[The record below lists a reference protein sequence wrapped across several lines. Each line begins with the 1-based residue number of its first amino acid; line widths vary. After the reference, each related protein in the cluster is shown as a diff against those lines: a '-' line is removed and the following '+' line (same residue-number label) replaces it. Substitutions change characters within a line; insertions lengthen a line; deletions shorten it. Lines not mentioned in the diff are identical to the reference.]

1 MEVHYQLALCFV
13 DKIGPVI
20 ARALVDYCGS
30 AEAVFTEKKHLL
42 EKVPGLGSERI
53 QAIFKADPRLK
64 ADNELKYA
72 TDNGIEI
79 LFYKDETF
87 PRRLLR
93 CADSPVLLFKK
104 GNADLNPNHTV
115 AVVGTREQTSY
126 GASITSEM
134 IREWSVISPTII
146 SGLALGVDATAHK
159 SALKYGCSTIAVL
172 GHGFEHKYPYQNRK
186 LYSEIEDHGALLT
199 EFPST
204 SKPDAANFPKRN
216 RIVAGMSDATV
227 VVEAAIKGGALITGQ
242 LAASYNRD
250 VFAVPGRISDTY
262 SAGCLNL
269 IKKNEACVLSTPND
283 LLEVMGWEP
292 EGDAQPK
299 QISLPI
305 DLSTEEASI
314 ISALQYGPLQVDKIG
329 SATGKPISQVFA
341 LITTLELRGLVK
353 SLPGKQYA
361 LL

>member
-20 ARALVDYCGS
+20 ARALVDFCGS
-30 AEAVFTEKKHLL
+30 AEAVFNEKKHLL
-42 EKVPGLGSERI
+42 EKVPGLGNERV
-53 QAIFKADPRLK
+53 QAIFKSDPRVK
-64 ADNELKYA
+64 ADLELKYA
-72 TDNGIEI
+72 NDHGIEI
-79 LFYKDETF
+79 LFYKDEAF

-104 GNADLNPNHTV
+104 GQANLNPNHTV
-115 AVVGTREQTSY
+115 AVVGTRNQTSH
-126 GASITSEM
+126 GASMTTEM
-134 IREWSVISPTII
+134 IREWSAISPTII
-146 SGLALGVDATAHK
+146 SGLALGIDATAHRA
-159 SALKYGCSTIAVL
+159 ALKYGCTTIAVL
-172 GHGFEHKYPYQNRK
+172 GHGFEYRYPYQNRK
-186 LYSEIEDHGALLT
+186 LYTEIEENGALLT

-250 VFAVPGRISDTY
+250 VFAVPGRVSDPL

-269 IKKNEACVLSTPND
+269 IKKNEACVLSTPSD
-283 LLEVMGWEP
+283 LLETMGWETESDP
-292 EGDAQPK
+292 KPK

-314 ISALQYGPLQVDKIG
+314 ISALQYGPMQVDKIG
-329 SATGKPISQVFA
+329 SATGRPISQVFA

-353 SLPGKQYA
+353 SLPGKQYT